1 MRVFDAVKSSE
12 WILMVKKNYQ
22 LEINFAC
29 SAEDTE
35 QLKLA
40 VVIVAGRENHRRIN
54 LQQEQLLVSI
64 LICVP
69 SCVTRREYD
78 VN

>member
-1 MRVFDAVKSSE
+1 
-12 WILMVKKNYQ
+12 MVKKKYQ
-22 LEINFAC
+22 LEINFAW

-40 VVIVAGRENHRRIN
+40 IVIVAGREGHRQII
-54 LQQEQLLVSI
+54 LQQEQLLVSV

-69 SCVTRREYD
+69 SCATRREYD

>member
-1 MRVFDAVKSSE
+1 M
-12 WILMVKKNYQ
+12 
-22 LEINFAC
+22 NFAC

-78 VN
+78 LN